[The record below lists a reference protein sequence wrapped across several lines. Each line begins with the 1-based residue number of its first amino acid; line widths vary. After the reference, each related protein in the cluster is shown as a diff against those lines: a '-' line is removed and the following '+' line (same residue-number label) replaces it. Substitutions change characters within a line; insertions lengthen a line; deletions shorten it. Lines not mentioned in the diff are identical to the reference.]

1 MAVGIP
7 PHSPVD
13 VDVLDKQ
20 GHQQVKK
27 EQEFKQQAAVQWQ
40 LWDP

>member
-1 MAVGIP
+1 MAVWVP
-7 PHSPVD
+7 PHRPID

-27 EQEFKQQAAVQWQ
+27 EQEFEQEAAVQR
-40 LWDP
+40 